1 MIHGPSEPPG
11 EGFIAHVFAHS
22 NASLLFD
29 RLVFHRIFVKRESQI
44 NTGNRKPS
52 EAVQEIPRL
61 SQKETD
67 EVELISDTLY
77 FQDKDAGDVSER
89 IALRKRLNCKSFKW
103 YLDNVYPEKFIVD
116 ENVKAYGMVSCF

>member
-1 MIHGPSEPPG
+1 M
-11 EGFIAHVFAHS
+11 
-22 NASLLFD
+22 
-29 RLVFHRIFVKRESQI
+29 
-44 NTGNRKPS
+44 
-52 EAVQEIPRL
+52 
-61 SQKETD
+61 SQKETH